1 MVQFNTEHSTLVLAK
16 YDLAMTDFDIH
27 TIPTTVHGRYLV
39 CDGPPERLL
48 VGFHGYGETAET
60 HMAELRQTPGIDRWT
75 VVAVQALHPFYVSRT
90 GMIVASWMTSLD
102 RELAIEDNRAYV
114 RSVVAQFPTPQQLI
128 FLGFS
133 QGAAMA
139 YRAAAGSAATGVIAL
154 GGDVPPDV
162 VESHSKLPPVLIGR
176 GIREE
181 WYTDE
186 KLQKDL
192 RFLREVTTVTTCL
205 YDGAHEWTAEFR
217 AAAGEF
223 LARLADSSTS

>member
-1 MVQFNTEHSTLVLAK
+1 MS
-16 YDLAMTDFDIH
+16 DFDVR
-27 TIPTTVHGRYLV
+27 TIPATVHGRYLV
-39 CDGPPERLL
+39 RDGPPERLL
-48 VGFHGYGETAET
+48 VGFHGYGETAEG
-60 HMAELRQTPGIDRWT
+60 HMAELRQIPGIDRWIAI
-75 VVAVQALHPFYVSRT
+75 AVQALHPFYVSRT

-102 RELAIEDNRAYV
+102 RELAIDDNRAYV
-114 RSVVAQFPTPQQLI
+114 RSVVAQFPMARQLV

-139 YRAAAGSAATGVIAL
+139 YRAASASNATGVIAL

-162 VESHSKLPPVLIGR
+162 VESHPKLPPVLIGR

-192 RFLREVTTVTTCL
+192 RFLCEVTTVSTCI
-205 YDGAHEWTAEFR
+205 YDGAHEWMAEFR
-217 AAAGEF
+217 EAAGEF
-223 LARLADSSTS
+223 LSRL

>member
-1 MVQFNTEHSTLVLAK
+1 
-16 YDLAMTDFDIH
+16 MTDFDVR

-39 CDGPPERLL
+39 RDGPPERLL
-48 VGFHGYGETAET
+48 VGFHGYGETADA
-60 HMAELRQTPGIDRWT
+60 HMAELRQIPGIDRWT
-75 VVAVQALHPFYVSRT
+75 VVAVQALHPFYMNRT

-102 RELAIEDNRAYV
+102 RELAIEDNRSYV
-114 RSVVAQFPTPQQLI
+114 RSIVAQFPAPRQLV

-139 YRAAAGSAATGVIAL
+139 YRSAAESNATGIIAL
-154 GGDVPPDV
+154 GGDVPPEV
-162 VESHSKLPPVLIGR
+162 IEARPKLPPVLIGR

-192 RFLREVTTVTTCL
+192 RFLREVTAVSTCIF
-205 YDGAHEWTAEFR
+205 DGAHEWTSEFR
-217 AAAGEF
+217 DAAGEF
-223 LARLADSSTS
+223 LTRQQVDQSAE

>member
-1 MVQFNTEHSTLVLAK
+1 MS
-16 YDLAMTDFDIH
+16 DFDTR
-27 TIPTTVHGRYLV
+27 TIPATVHGRYLV
-39 CDGPPERLL
+39 RDGPPERLL
-48 VGFHGYGETAET
+48 VGFHGYGETAEA
-60 HMAELRQTPGIDRWT
+60 HMAELAQIPRIDRWT
-75 VVAVQALHPFYVSRT
+75 AIAVQALHPFYVSRT

-102 RELAIEDNRAYV
+102 RELAIDDNRAYV
-114 RSVVAQFPTPQQLI
+114 RSVVAQFPMVRQLV

-139 YRAAAGSAATGVIAL
+139 YRAAAGSSATGVIAL

-162 VESHSKLPPVLIGR
+162 VESHPKLPPVLIGR

-192 RFLREVTTVTTCL
+192 RFFCEVTTVSTCI
-205 YDGAHEWTAEFR
+205 YDGAHEWTGEFR
-217 AAAGEF
+217 EAAGEF
-223 LARLADSSTS
+223 LSRL